1 MRREQ
6 RDAEGAEGTVDFMT
20 GTVLGSLC
28 VLINHKALAIPFS
41 DGQIRKLRHT
51 GI

>member
-1 MRREQ
+1 MRRES
-6 RDAEGAEGTVDFMT
+6 RDAEGAEGTIDFMT

-28 VLINHKALAIPFS
+28 VLINHKVLAIPFS
-41 DGQIRKLRHT
+41 EGQIRKLRHT